1 MVRELTPQAMWCG
14 QKEEKKRKN
23 NLSPESARLSA
34 VTFQW
39 LEQSIIRAMPLQRKL
54 GNVVHLCGQEKE
66 ESEFG

>member
-1 MVRELTPQAMWCG
+1 MA
-14 QKEEKKRKN
+14 KKKKREKRIN
-23 NLSPESARLSA
+23 NLSPESARVSA